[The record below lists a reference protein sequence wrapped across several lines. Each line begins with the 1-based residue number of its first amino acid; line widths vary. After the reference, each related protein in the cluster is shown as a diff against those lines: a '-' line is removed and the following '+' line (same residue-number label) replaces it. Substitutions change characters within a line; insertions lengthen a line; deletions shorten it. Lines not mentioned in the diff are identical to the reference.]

1 MGATGTEPTRD
12 ALIGAVLFVQSL
24 KGLSHLERSVLLTV
38 IAIYR
43 ARAPCALSVDK
54 WATRL
59 GVHRASMYRALKK
72 LNGRY
77 LRRISRHGKTSLFSP
92 APFLCSILERGAIAT
107 SGAAS
112 RRGQAGQVDHRAMR
126 GVRHASP
133 HHGRSVPP
141 HPSPPVPRSLDRAPA
156 KGDGVDL
163 PANRGTEELSEVQ
176 RFIIALGQKNSDGGS
191 E

>member
-1 MGATGTEPTRD
+1 MGATGTEPTRNS
-12 ALIGAVLFVQSL
+12 LVGAVLFVQSL

-54 WATRL
+54 WAARL

-77 LRRISRHGKTSLFSP
+77 LKRISRHGKTSLFSP
-92 APFLCSILERGAIAT
+92 APFLCTILERGATTT

-112 RRGQAGQVDHRAMR
+112 RRGQTRQVDQRT
-126 GVRHASP
+126 VRSVRSASP
-133 HHGRSVPP
+133 HHGRPVPP
-141 HPSPPVPRSLDRAPA
+141 HASPTVPRSLDRAPA
-156 KGDGVDL
+156 KGDGVDF
-163 PANRGTEELSEVQ
+163 PANRGSEELSEIQ
-176 RFIIALGQKNSDGGS
+176 RFIIALGQKNSDGRS